1 MWPNSPTFLNGV
13 CTAHPPPGLH
23 AQLSRTPSHML
34 NTILPI
40 NNHHVGSAPSANP
53 SLWDRRHSYAG
64 ESPNASGFHPG
75 SLGNMRIAGNSPH
88 HLEFVSQNIFPH
100 VGGNCMDLPIP
111 SQNVGLHSH
120 HQRCMM
126 FPGRG
131 QMIPVMSSF
140 DSPNERARSR
150 RSEAGS
156 NQGDSKKQFE
166 LDVDRIM
173 RGEDNRTTLM
183 IKNIPNKYVVLN

>member
-1 MWPNSPTFLNGV
+1 MWSTAPQPQPQGMMWPNSPTFLSGV

-75 SLGNMRIAGNSPH
+75 SLGNMRIAGNSPASFGIRLPKYLSSCWWKLH
-88 HLEFVSQNIFPH
+88 GPAYTFPKCWTALPSSEVHDVSWTRPDDSYDEFI
-100 VGGNCMDLPIP
+100 
-111 SQNVGLHSH
+111 
-120 HQRCMM
+120 
-126 FPGRG
+126 
-131 QMIPVMSSF
+131 
-140 DSPNERARSR
+140 
-150 RSEAGS
+150 
-156 NQGDSKKQFE
+156 
-166 LDVDRIM
+166 
-173 RGEDNRTTLM
+173 
-183 IKNIPNKYVVLN
+183 